1 MSAESEPL
9 SAHMHSKSDLMQ
21 YGLTEPTIEDLI
33 MCTCTIYTSE
43 LCVVAFQ
50 ATEIACV
57 RKP

>member
-1 MSAESEPL
+1 
-9 SAHMHSKSDLMQ
+9 MQ
-21 YGLTEPTIEDLI
+21 YGLAEPTIEDLI